1 MASNNSGPR
10 PTARGSISSVS
21 TDITGASVASA
32 LENGSGLGRREGRP
46 GSVGSRG
53 HSEAERNRQIGG
65 RDRSGARAPKFKL
78 RHIQMMAFG
87 SPPLFI
93 LLKLQGGR
101 LALDCFTAPG
111 LSCMM
116 QDRFRLALG
125 TF

>member
-1 MASNNSGPR
+1 MASNNSVR
-10 PTARGSISSVS
+10 QQTARSISSVS
-21 TDITGASVASA
+21 TEITGASVASA

-53 HSEAERNRQIGG
+53 HTEADRNRQTGR

-93 LLKLQGGR
+93 LAKVGRGGNR
-101 LALDCFTAPG
+101 YW
-111 LSCMM
+111 
-116 QDRFRLALG
+116 
-125 TF
+125 